1 MISALNKLP
10 DGTIEL
16 TITIPWQKV
25 RVAYEQT
32 LNQFASEMEIKGFRK
47 GKAPLKIVEQNVDKN
62 KVYEEALKKL
72 IPQVYVE
79 AVKEHKAK
87 PIINPEIKILK
98 LEEGKDWQIQAV
110 TCELPE
116 IKLGDYQAEVRKALA
131 VEKIW
136 TPGKAKE
143 TPAAVSQEGKTG
155 QIFKAL
161 LENVKFELP
170 KILIDHEVN
179 QMLSRLIDQTSQ
191 VGLTI
196 EQYLTS
202 VKKTNEQLQNEYRKQ
217 AQQTLRL
224 EFILAKIADEEKI
237 IISDAEIEKMIA
249 AVPDE
254 KTKEGLKSPQ
264 QQEYIKQILRKRK
277 IIDNLL
283 KL

>member
-1 MISALNKLP
+1 MISALNKPP
-10 DGTIEL
+10 DGSVEL

-25 RVAYEQT
+25 RTAYEQT
-32 LNQFASEMEIKGFRK
+32 LNQFSSEMEIKGFRK

-62 KVYEEALKKL
+62 KVYEETLKKL

-79 AVKEHKAK
+79 TVKEHKIK

-116 IKLGDYQAEVRKALA
+116 IKLGDYREA
-131 VEKIW
+131 VKKDKKPQ
-136 TPGKAKE
+136 TTNG
-143 TPAAVSQEGKTG
+143 QEDKTDKV
-155 QIFKAL
+155 FKAL
-161 LENVKFELP
+161 LENIKFELP
-170 KILIDHEVN
+170 KILVDHEVN
-179 QMLSRLIDQTSQ
+179 QMLARLVDQTSQ

-202 VKKTNEQLQNEYRKQ
+202 SKKTKEQLRQEYQKQ
-217 AQQTLRL
+217 AEETLKL
-224 EFILAKIADEEKI
+224 EFILAKIANEEKI
-237 IISDAEIEKMIA
+237 TVSDAEIEKMIA

-254 KTKEGLKSPQ
+254 KTKKSLESPQ